1 MSHNSEAAKEYT
13 HITNTPTASLTIE
26 LEHPKNGSSH
36 DSTIGRRN
44 LPTKD
49 MNNVIDTA
57 IPDHWST
64 ATSYS
69 IDTSSYTHWKV
80 KPHTTPTHSLQLSDV
95 VACKSMSVRC
105 PVPYS
110 SWDAQV
116 CDLCVMTMNPVISI
130 ATA

>member
-1 MSHNSEAAKEYT
+1 MSHNSEAGKEYT
-13 HITNTPTASLTIE
+13 HITNTPTAKHATTRDVPGLTIE

-36 DSTIGRRN
+36 NSTIGRRN
-44 LPTKD
+44 LPTKN

-64 ATSYS
+64 ATTSYS

-80 KPHTTPTHSLQLSDV
+80 KPHTLHLHI
-95 VACKSMSVRC
+95 ACNCLMWSHVSVRC

-116 CDLCVMTMNPVISI
+116 CVIYVL
-130 ATA
+130 